1 MTFILYKE
9 GTPMSPSLYNIC
21 ISMATTRFKFRASS
35 ISGKQGTL
43 FLQVIHQRVAR
54 QVSTKYKLY
63 SNEWDADSQSVVI
76 RRDTSSERSQYL
88 HIVQETL
95 QRDTS
100 RLQLIILTL
109 DHSRKEY
116 KAEDV
121 LKRFLKKEQ
130 SNVFAV
136 FAETLIDKKREE
148 GHRSLATKYQ
158 SSLNSLIRFLKG
170 RLLTFEDMDSS
181 LMLSY
186 ENYLKDLGRCPNTTS
201 FYMRNLRAI
210 YNQAVEQGLTPQNHP
225 FARVYTGIA
234 KTVKRA
240 VNIEE
245 VQKIKAKELP
255 PDSAEEFSR
264 DIFLFSL
271 YTCGM
276 SLIDIAHLLKSD
288 LQGDHLSYRRQKTGQ
303 RITIRWEP
311 CMQKLVDKY
320 NNDDSPYLIPL
331 ITRPGEDEERQYQN
345 RIHLINHHLKK
356 LGEELGLS
364 SRLTSYVAR
373 HSGAS
378 IAKSQDVPVAAISEA
393 MGHTT
398 ERTTRIYLKSF
409 DNTLVDCANQKVLSA
424 ISRCA
429 KLFL

>member
-255 PDSAEEFSR
+255 PNSAEEFSR

-276 SLIDIAHLLKSD
+276 SPTDIAHLLKSD

-373 HSGAS
+373 HSWAS

-424 ISRCA
+424 IA
-429 KLFL
+429 

>member
-1 MTFILYKE
+1 
-9 GTPMSPSLYNIC
+9 MSPSLYNIC

-35 ISGKQGTL
+35 VSGKQGTL
-43 FLQVIHQRVAR
+43 FIQVIHKRVAR
-54 QVSTKYKLY
+54 QVSTSYKLY
-63 SNEWDADSQSVVI
+63 PDEWDADSQSVVVPK
-76 RRDTSSERSQYL
+76 DMLSDRSQYL
-88 HIVQETL
+88 HTL
-95 QRDTS
+95 QKALQHDMS
-100 RLQLIILTL
+100 RLQIIILAL

-116 KAEDV
+116 HAKDV
-121 LKRFLKKEQ
+121 VKRFLKKEQ
-130 SNVFAV
+130 SNEFTV
-136 FAETLIDKKREE
+136 FAESLIDKKREE
-148 GHRSLATKYQ
+148 GHLSLATKYQ
-158 SSLNSLIRFLKG
+158 SSLNSLNRFLKG
-170 RLLTFEDMDSS
+170 SLLTFDDMDSS

-210 YNQAVEQGLTPQNHP
+210 YNQAVEQGLTSQNYP

-245 VQKIKAKELP
+245 VQKIKTKELP
-255 PDSAEEFSR
+255 ADSTVAFSR

-276 SLIDIAHLLKSD
+276 SLTDIAHLKKSD
-288 LQGDHLSYRRQKTGQ
+288 LQGDNLSYCRQKTGQ
-303 RITIRWEP
+303 RITIHWEP
-311 CMQKLVDKY
+311 CMQRLVDKY
-320 NNDDSPYLIPL
+320 KNEGSPYLIPI
-331 ITRPGEDEERQYQN
+331 ITCPGEDEASQYQN
-345 RIHLINHHLKK
+345 QIHLINHHLKK

-364 SRLTSYVAR
+364 SKLTSYVAR
-373 HSGAS
+373 HSWAS

-409 DNTLVDCANQKVLSA
+409 ENTLVDGANQKVLSA
-424 ISRCA
+424 IA
-429 KLFL
+429 

>member
-1 MTFILYKE
+1 
-9 GTPMSPSLYNIC
+9 
-21 ISMATTRFKFRASS
+21 MATTKFKFRASS
-35 ISGKQGTL
+35 ASGKQGTL
-43 FLQVIHQRVAR
+43 FLQVIHQRVSR

-63 SNEWDADSQSVVI
+63 PNEWDAAGQSVVVPADI
-76 RRDTSSERSQYL
+76 PSERSHYL
-88 HIVQETL
+88 HAVQEAL
-95 QRDTS
+95 RHDAS
-100 RLQLIILTL
+100 RLQLIILAL

-116 KAEDV
+116 QAEDV

-130 SNVFAV
+130 SNEFTA
-136 FAETLIDKKREE
+136 FAETLISQKREE
-148 GHRSLATKYQ
+148 GHRSLAVKYH
-158 SSLNSLIRFLKG
+158 SSLNSLNRFLDG
-170 RLLTFEDMDSS
+170 RLLTFDDMDSS

-210 YNQAVEQGLTPQNHP
+210 YNRAVEQGLTPQNHP

-240 VNIEE
+240 VNADE

-255 PDSAEEFSR
+255 PSSTDEFSR
-264 DIFLFSL
+264 NIFLFSL

-276 SLIDIAHLLKSD
+276 SLTDIAHLKKSD
-288 LQGDHLSYRRQKTGQ
+288 LQGDYLSYCRQKTGQ

-320 NNDDSPYLIPL
+320 KNEDSPYLLPL

-345 RIHLINHHLKK
+345 MIHLINHHLKK

-364 SRLTSYVAR
+364 SKLTSYVAR
-373 HSGAS
+373 HSWAS

-424 ISRCA
+424 IA
-429 KLFL
+429 

>member
-1 MTFILYKE
+1 
-9 GTPMSPSLYNIC
+9 
-21 ISMATTRFKFRASS
+21 MATTRFKFRASS
-35 ISGKQGTL
+35 VSGKQGTL
-43 FLQVIHQRVAR
+43 FIQVIHQRVAR

-234 KTVKRA
+234 KTV
-240 VNIEE
+240 
-245 VQKIKAKELP
+245 
-255 PDSAEEFSR
+255 STSR
-264 DIFLFSL
+264 
-271 YTCGM
+271 
-276 SLIDIAHLLKSD
+276 K
-288 LQGDHLSYRRQKTGQ
+288 YRRSRQKNF
-303 RITIRWEP
+303 
-311 CMQKLVDKY
+311 L
-320 NNDDSPYLIPL
+320 
-331 ITRPGEDEERQYQN
+331 
-345 RIHLINHHLKK
+345 
-356 LGEELGLS
+356 
-364 SRLTSYVAR
+364 LTP
-373 HSGAS
+373 
-378 IAKSQDVPVAAISEA
+378 Q
-393 MGHTT
+393 
-398 ERTTRIYLKSF
+398 KSF
-409 DNTLVDCANQKVLSA
+409 PVTFFCSVSTPAACRRQTLLTC
-424 ISRCA
+424 
-429 KLFL
+429 

>member
-88 HIVQETL
+88 HVVQETL

-130 SNVFAV
+130 SNLFAV

-186 ENYLKDLGRCPNTTS
+186 ENYLKDLGLCPNTTS

-276 SLIDIAHLLKSD
+276 SPTDIAHLLKSD

-345 RIHLINHHLKK
+345 RIHLLHHHLKQ

-373 HSGAS
+373 HSWAS

-409 DNTLVDCANQKVLSA
+409 ENTLVDCANRKVLSA
-424 ISRCA
+424 IT
-429 KLFL
+429 

>member
-130 SNVFAV
+130 SNLFEV

-276 SLIDIAHLLKSD
+276 SPTDIAHLLKSD

-373 HSGAS
+373 HSWAS

>member
-1 MTFILYKE
+1 
-9 GTPMSPSLYNIC
+9 MSPSLYNIC

-130 SNVFAV
+130 SNVFEV

-276 SLIDIAHLLKSD
+276 SPTDIAHLLKSD

-373 HSGAS
+373 HSWAS